1 MTTADVLDAPPPA
14 LSARHAEDVARERY
28 GLDATA
34 EPLVSERDQNFRLT
48 DASGAAWVL
57 KVSNAAEDRGVVEME
72 VAAVER
78 IRSVDPALPVPVAR
92 PALDGSTVVTAVVD
106 GATHL
111 VRLLPLLPGRTA
123 APAELD
129 PAAIAHVGEVVGR
142 IGLALRGFFHPAA
155 GRTIWWDQ
163 QHLPELARRVSL
175 TEAPERRELLGR
187 VLERFNR
194 RVVPALPTLRSQLIH
209 NDVTLDNLLLD
220 DDQRVTGIIDF
231 GDMAHTALVLD
242 VPATLQSLVR
252 DRTDLFEVT
261 DAFLAGYASVLPLEA
276 AEAELLGDLLA
287 GRMAQTILI
296 SAWRMPQHPDN
307 EYIRGWAGPAWELL
321 EQMEAIGFDEVSR
334 RMAAIARAPLRRRTA
349 DDQLLARRHRVLG
362 TALESL
368 SYRHPLH
375 LVRGDGA
382 WMEAADGRRYL
393 DAYNNVPVVGHAHPR
408 VVAAIARQ
416 AATLN
421 TNTRYLHEH
430 VVDLAERLV
439 ATMPDG
445 LDTVLF
451 VNSGSEANDLAWRLA
466 TTVHRSR
473 CGPRHRLELPRR
485 HGGHRRHHGLRVAR
499 RRAARRRRDLP
510 GARHLSGRVRRC
522 GRSGFRWA
530 RRGRRGREPPRRP
543 RAAAGGAVRRLRV
556 HAPTASSCPRPPS
569 WPRSWRPRAAA
580 GALFV
585 ADEVQSGHGRTGEL
599 WGFSR
604 WGVTPDIV
612 TLGKPMGNGHPIAA
626 VITRAEIVDRFGA
639 STTFFSTFGGNPV
652 ACAAALAVLDVLEE
666 EGLVAQC
673 GDRRRPAALRAGG
686 AGGPPCG
693 DRRRPRSR
701 ADDRRRAGD
710 RSRLARARRRPREA
724 REGRDGRARRAD
736 RHDRPARQRPEDPS
750 AAVPHRDEAR
760 SRPDRAAT
768 PRQRARSRYQRS
780 VTRAIRRSRPP
791 WPPLPRR
798 RGRGSRGP
806 CRRRAA
812 AARGA
817 ASSARG
823 RRMRRWDGRARSPR
837 R

>member
-14 LSARHAEDVARERY
+14 LGVSHAEEIARTRY
-28 GLDATA
+28 GLDAAA

-72 VAAVER
+72 VAAVEW
-78 IRSVDPALPVPVAR
+78 IASVDPGLPVPVAK
-92 PALDGSTVVTAVVD
+92 PALDGSVVTTTVVD
-106 GATHL
+106 GASHL
-111 VRLLPLLPGRTA
+111 VRLLPLLPGRSA

-129 PAAIAHVGEVVGR
+129 RAAVTHVGEVVGR
-142 IGLALRGFFHPAA
+142 IGLALRGFFHPSA

-163 QHLPELARRVSL
+163 RHLPDLARRVSL
-175 TEAPERRELLGR
+175 TDGPERRELLGR
-187 VLERFNR
+187 VLERFQR

-220 DDQRVTGIIDF
+220 GDDRVTGIIDF

-252 DRTDLFEVT
+252 DREDLFEVT
-261 DAFLAGYASVLPLEA
+261 DAFVAGYASVLPLED
-276 AEAELLGDLLA
+276 AEAQLLGDLLA

-334 RMAAIARAPLRRRTA
+334 RMAAIGRAPLRRGA
-349 DDQLLARRHRVLG
+349 DDDQLLSRRHRVLG

-393 DAYNNVPVVGHAHPR
+393 DGYNNVPVVGHAHPR
-408 VVAAIARQ
+408 VVAAIVRQ

-466 TTVHRSR
+466 TMYTGADAGLATAWSYHGVTAAVADVTASEWPDGQQPPGVEVFDAPDTYRGR
-473 CGPRHRLELPRR
+473 YAVAADPVAVGRAEIVAAVERL
-485 HGGHRRHHGLRVAR
+485 AQ
-499 RRAARRRRDLP
+499 
-510 GARHLSGRVRRC
+510 
-522 GRSGFRWA
+522 
-530 RRGRRGREPPRRP
+530 RGRRSAALYVDSTFTADGIFVPEPAIVDAIV
-543 RAAAGGAVRRLRV
+543 AAARD
-556 HAPTASSCPRPPS
+556 
-569 WPRSWRPRAAA
+569 A

-626 VITRAEIVDRFGA
+626 VITRAEIVDRFSA
-639 STTFFSTFGGNPV
+639 RTTFFSTFGGNPV
-652 ACAAALAVLDVLEE
+652 ACAAALAVLDVLQD
-666 EGLVAQC
+666 EGLVARAASV
-673 GDRRRPAALRAGG
+673 GDRLRTELAALAV
-686 AGGPPCG
+686 
-693 DRRRPRSR
+693 
-701 ADDRRRAGD
+701 
-710 RSRLARARRRPREA
+710 
-724 REGRDGRARRAD
+724 
-736 RHDRPARQRPEDPS
+736 RHDEVGD
-750 AAVPHRDEAR
+750 
-760 SRPDRAAT
+760 
-768 PRQRARSRYQRS
+768 
-780 VTRAIRRSRPP
+780 I
-791 WPPLPRR
+791 
-798 RGRGSRGP
+798 RGRGLMTGVELVHDRASREPAGDLAT
-806 CRRRAA
+806 RVRDEMAE
-812 AARGA
+812 RGVLIGTT
-817 ASSARG
+817 G
-823 RRMRRWDGRARSPR
+823 RHGNTLKIRPPLCLSNDEADLIVTTLDAVLGDVTG
-837 R
+837 

>member
-1 MTTADVLDAPPPA
+1 MLHRRPSAPAKPRR
-14 LSARHAEDVARERY
+14 SRARRY

-72 VAAVER
+72 VAAVEW
-78 IRSVDPALPVPVAR
+78 IASVDPGLPVPVAR
-92 PALDGSTVVTAVVD
+92 PALDGSAVTTTVVD
-106 GATHL
+106 GASHL
-111 VRLLPLLPGRTA
+111 VRLLPLLPGRSA

-129 PAAIAHVGEVVGR
+129 HAAVTHVGEVVGR
-142 IGLALRGFFHPAA
+142 IGLALRGFFHPSA

-163 QHLPELARRVSL
+163 RHLPDLARRVSL
-175 TEAPERRELLGR
+175 TDGPERRELLGR
-187 VLERFNR
+187 VLERFQR

-220 DDQRVTGIIDF
+220 GDDRVTGIIDF
-231 GDMAHTALVLD
+231 GDMAHTALILD

-252 DRTDLFEVT
+252 DREDLFEVT
-261 DAFLAGYASVLPLEA
+261 DAFVAGYASVLPLEE
-276 AEAELLGDLLA
+276 AEAQLLGDLLA

-334 RMAAIARAPLRRRTA
+334 RMAAIGRAPLRRGTA

-430 VVDLAERLV
+430 VVELAERLV

-466 TTVHRSR
+466 TMYTGADAGLATAWSYHGVTAAVADVTASEWPDGQQPLASRSSTR
-473 CGPRHRLELPRR
+473 PTRTGADMPTPPIPAAVGRAEIVAAVERL
-485 HGGHRRHHGLRVAR
+485 AQ
-499 RRAARRRRDLP
+499 
-510 GARHLSGRVRRC
+510 
-522 GRSGFRWA
+522 
-530 RRGRRGREPPRRP
+530 RGRRPAALYVDSTFTADGIFVPEPAIVDAIV
-543 RAAAGGAVRRLRV
+543 AAARD
-556 HAPTASSCPRPPS
+556 
-569 WPRSWRPRAAA
+569 A

-639 STTFFSTFGGNPV
+639 RTTFFSTFGGNPV
-652 ACAAALAVLDVLEE
+652 ACAAAFAVLDVLED
-666 EGLVAQC
+666 EGLVARAASV
-673 GDRRRPAALRAGG
+673 GDRLRSELAALAV
-686 AGGPPCG
+686 
-693 DRRRPRSR
+693 
-701 ADDRRRAGD
+701 
-710 RSRLARARRRPREA
+710 
-724 REGRDGRARRAD
+724 
-736 RHDRPARQRPEDPS
+736 RHDEIGD
-750 AAVPHRDEAR
+750 
-760 SRPDRAAT
+760 
-768 PRQRARSRYQRS
+768 
-780 VTRAIRRSRPP
+780 I
-791 WPPLPRR
+791 
-798 RGRGSRGP
+798 RGRGLMTGVELVHDRASREPAGDLA
-806 CRRRAA
+806 RRVKDEMAE
-812 AARGA
+812 RGVLIGTT
-817 ASSARG
+817 G
-823 RRMRRWDGRARSPR
+823 RHGNTLKIRPPLCLSNDEADLIVTTLDAVLGDVTG
-837 R
+837 

>member
-1 MTTADVLDAPPPA
+1 MAGPSGLAPLVPGTIGAMTTADVLDAPPPA
-14 LSARHAEDVARERY
+14 LGLRQAEDVAREHY

-34 EPLVSERDQNFRLT
+34 DSLVSERDQNFRLT

-57 KVSNAAEDRGVVEME
+57 KISNAVEDRGVVEME

-78 IRSVDPALPVPVAR
+78 IRSVDSALPVPVAR
-92 PALDGSTVVTAVVD
+92 QAVDGSTVVTAVVD
-106 GATHL
+106 GTAHL

-123 APAELD
+123 MPAELD
-129 PAAIAHVGEVVGR
+129 PDAIARIGEVVGR

-175 TEAPERRELLGR
+175 SAEEPERRELLRG
-187 VLERFNR
+187 VLERFDR
-194 RVVPALPTLRSQLIH
+194 HVVPALPTLRSQVIH
-209 NDVTLDNLLLD
+209 NDVTLDNLLID
-220 DDQRVTGIIDF
+220 DEHQVTGIIDF
-231 GDMAHTALVLD
+231 GDMAHTALILD

-276 AEAELLGDLLA
+276 VEAQLLGDLLA

-307 EYIRGWAGPAWELL
+307 EYIRGWARPAWELL
-321 EQMEAIGFDEVSR
+321 EQMDAIGFDEVSR
-334 RMAAIARAPLRRRTA
+334 RMASIGRAPLGRHTA

-368 SYRHPLH
+368 SYRKPLH

-408 VVAAIARQ
+408 VVSAIARQ

-451 VNSGSEANDLAWRLA
+451 VNSGSEANDVAWRLA
-466 TTVHRSR
+466 TLYTGADAGLATTWSYHGVTAAVADVTASEWPDGEKPGGVEVFDAPDTYRSR
-473 CGPRHRLELPRR
+473 YADASAASAEVSAAVGRLAE
-485 HGGHRRHHGLRVAR
+485 
-499 RRAARRRRDLP
+499 
-510 GARHLSGRVRRC
+510 
-522 GRSGFRWA
+522 
-530 RRGRRGREPPRRP
+530 RGRRPAALYLDSTFTADGIFVPEPDIVAAIVTPARE
-543 RAAAGGAVRRLRV
+543 
-556 HAPTASSCPRPPS
+556 
-569 WPRSWRPRAAA
+569 A

-626 VITRAEIVDRFGA
+626 VITRSEIVDRFGH

-652 ACAAALAVLDVLEE
+652 ACAAALAVLDVLED
-666 EGLVAQC
+666 EGLVARAAIV
-673 GDRRRPAALRAGG
+673 GDRLRTGI
-686 AGGPPCG
+686 
-693 DRRRPRSR
+693 RT
-701 ADDRRRAGD
+701 
-710 RSRLARARRRPREA
+710 L
-724 REGRDGRARRAD
+724 AD
-736 RHDRPARQRPEDPS
+736 RHRTIGD
-750 AAVPHRDEAR
+750 V
-760 SRPDRAAT
+760 
-768 PRQRARSRYQRS
+768 
-780 VTRAIRRSRPP
+780 
-791 WPPLPRR
+791 
-798 RGRGSRGP
+798 RGRGLMTGIELVRDRASREP
-806 CRRRAA
+806 ATDLARRVKDDMAE
-812 AARGA
+812 RGVLI
-817 ASSARG
+817 G
-823 RRMRRWDGRARSPR
+823 TTGRAGNTLKIRPPLCLTDDEAGLIVTTLERVLSH
-837 R
+837 